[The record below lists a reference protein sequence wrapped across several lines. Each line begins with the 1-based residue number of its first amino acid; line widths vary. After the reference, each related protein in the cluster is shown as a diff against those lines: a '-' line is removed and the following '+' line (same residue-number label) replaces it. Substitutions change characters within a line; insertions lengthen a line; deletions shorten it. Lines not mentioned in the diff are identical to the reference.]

1 MLFADNALLTLRR
14 LRGALFEVRS
24 PPVFRNAIMPRVLKI
39 ILAFVAGLIVGWAIP
54 IAWYIV
60 ATNYFGL
67 HDRDGG
73 GAMGAI
79 FIMGPIAGMLL
90 GIVVAIVTIRRT
102 A

>member
-1 MLFADNALLTLRR
+1 
-14 LRGALFEVRS
+14 
-24 PPVFRNAIMPRVLKI
+24 MPRFLKI
-39 ILAFVAGLIVGWAIP
+39 VLAFLVGLIVGWAIP
-54 IAWYIV
+54 IVWYIA

-79 FIMGPIAGMLL
+79 FIMGPIAALL
-90 GIVVAIVTIRRT
+90 LATIAAIVTIRRT